1 MISEFNVV
9 FSSYDVYFA
18 ISSTWL
24 WQGRGTSR
32 FNSSTCGG
40 HYAASGRCGPKFVSA
55 LFASA
60 APAAAAAVESGHV
73 GHVAAN
79 NGRQRSA
86 DVIATIVSDRAPRCG
101 PGNTL
106 QLYGGRRET
115 RVSVL
120 HHIQLLTNDHQDT
133 VTVSS
138 LNVRSLGNKYVA
150 LRDLIVSNRLHL
162 FAVVESWHESASCPA
177 VIGATRHRQ
186 ATDVSR
192 RPVRALRLRKPS
204 ARTSTVA
211 VFACF
216 TNCATLFE
224 ILRYL
229 CIAQRSHLQ
238 STYKAVE

>member
-1 MISEFNVV
+1 MALAGAWHITVQQFHLWRPLCRLWPLRSEVRERIV
-9 FSSYDVYFA
+9 RLGCARRGCRGGIRSRRSR
-18 ISSTWL
+18 
-24 WQGRGTSR
+24 GRM
-32 FNSSTCGG
+32 
-40 HYAASGRCGPKFVSA
+40 FV
-55 LFASA
+55 
-60 APAAAAAVESGHV
+60 
-73 GHVAAN
+73 N